1 MAEEHHAE
9 GAMAAFEAV
18 LEIAAQVID
27 VIGILILLIAAAK
40 FVLGYVG
47 FELDRVRGLECVGR
61 IRDIRLALGS
71 YILLALEFMIISDVI
86 HSALSRTLD
95 DFIILGAL
103 VLVRSA
109 ISFFL
114 SLDLKD
120 VRAEAE

>member
-1 MAEEHHAE
+1 MDGAHHGE
-9 GAMAAFEAV
+9 GAMATFEAALV
-18 LEIAAQVID
+18 VAAQVID
-27 VIGILILLIAAAK
+27 IVGILILLVAAAK
-40 FVLGYVG
+40 FVIRYVS
-47 FELDRVRGLECVGR
+47 FEFARLRGAECVGH
-61 IRDIRLALGS
+61 IRDMRLVLGS

-114 SLDLKD
+114 SMDLKD
-120 VRAEAE
+120 VRAEGE

>member
-1 MAEEHHAE
+1 MPEHHE
-9 GAMAAFEAV
+9 PQGAMATLEAV
-18 LEIAAQVID
+18 LAFAAQIID
-27 VIGILILLIAAAK
+27 LIGILILLIAAAR
-40 FVLGYVG
+40 FVVRYVG
-47 FELDRVRGLECVGR
+47 FEFARLRGAECVGR
-61 IRDIRLALGS
+61 IRDMRLVLGS

-120 VRAEAE
+120 ARAESE